1 MPCLQTASSLS
12 NKTHRSRIR
21 VHSLRHS
28 YASIMVAKTKDI
40 FYVSKQPGHSNIS
53 ITVDRYT
60 HLLEKDSENRLMD
73 VLSGRTRKGNLCVD
87 APFHTSTAPVMERG
101 TE

>member
-1 MPCLQTASSLS
+1 MPCLQTVPSLS

-40 FYVSKQPGHSNIS
+40 FYVSKQLVHSNIS
-53 ITVDRYT
+53 ITVDKYT
-60 HLLEKDSENRLMD
+60 HLLEEDFENRL
-73 VLSGRTRKGNLCVD
+73 VD
-87 APFHTSTAPVMERG
+87 ILEVPERVIYA
-101 TE
+101 